1 MPDAIEVPD
10 CLTVHAASASA
21 QRRNR
26 YSPVG
31 HTTEGYKVGTAD
43 GWAVVGIAEGKGVGI
58 AEGATSLS
66 II

>member
-1 MPDAIEVPD
+1 M
-10 CLTVHAASASA
+10 
-21 QRRNR
+21 
-26 YSPVG
+26 G